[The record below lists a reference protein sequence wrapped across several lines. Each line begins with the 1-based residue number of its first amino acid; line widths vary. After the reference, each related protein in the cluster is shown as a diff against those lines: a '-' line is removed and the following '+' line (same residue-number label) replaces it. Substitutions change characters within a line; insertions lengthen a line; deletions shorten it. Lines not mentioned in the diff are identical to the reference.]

1 MLSSVAKVLGSWLL
15 LAAAAAAAF
24 DGTMIEF

>member
-1 MLSSVAKVLGSWLL
+1 MRRLGLGLGCCLL